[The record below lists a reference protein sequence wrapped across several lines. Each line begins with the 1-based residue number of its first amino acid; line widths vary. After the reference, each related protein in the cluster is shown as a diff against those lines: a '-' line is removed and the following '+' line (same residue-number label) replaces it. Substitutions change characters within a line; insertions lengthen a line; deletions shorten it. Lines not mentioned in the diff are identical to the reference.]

1 MAKSAYTKFVLRTT
15 KKSGVAP
22 LYTRRV
28 GFNSNLM
35 LNSHIV
41 VDVKT
46 WNNAIS
52 TPSRWN
58 TFRAGDGKLLCDK
71 LDEMSSLI
79 ETIIAD
85 PNGSKAK
92 LEKAITA
99 LAYRERIQEQEA
111 QKQALEEARQKK
123 KALKEAEAK
132 RKKAE
137 AEALMKQREESFT
150 VNLDLFISMA
160 HTRTFKGKPIS
171 EKSIQYYKH
180 LRRYIS
186 EYMERRHISNIQFDE
201 LNRRFYDDYISFLYT
216 KGLQKNTIGNHI
228 KMIKAIIRTQSIRI
242 QSLAEEFLRC
252 EKPQEKSD
260 NIALSEKEIELITNQ
275 PLSSE
280 HLQAVRNLFVLMCWT
295 GVRYSDLIQL
305 TSVNIKSVDGG
316 IRFFMFDTKK
326 TEEPAVIKILPE
338 AQHILDLYDD
348 GKAMPRVITNQK
360 FNDAIKEIMRITYE
374 ANPDSSLA
382 EYETVSFTAALDNDG
397 RAGKKKE
404 IYQRWQMVSCHTAR
418 RTFATNMK
426 LRGNDSDVIR
436 AATGHTTTKSL
447 ERYIKQTVVQ
457 RAMQLQ

>member
-1 MAKSAYTKFVLRTT
+1 MAKSAYTKFVLRTA
-15 KKSGVAP
+15 KKSGVAS

-35 LNSHIV
+35 LNSRIE
-41 VDVKT
+41 VDIKT

-58 TFRAGDGKLLCDK
+58 TFRTGDGKNLCDK
-71 LDEMSSLI
+71 LDEMSALI
-79 ETIIAD
+79 DNIIAD

-99 LAYRERIQEQEA
+99 LAYREQIKEQEA
-111 QKQALEEARQKK
+111 QKQALEEVRQRK

-132 RKKAE
+132 HKRE
-137 AEALMKQREESFT
+137 QEDLLLKQREESFT
-150 VNLDLFISMA
+150 INLDLFISNA

-180 LRRYIS
+180 LRRYIN
-186 EYMERRHISNIQFDE
+186 EYMEKKHIFNIQFDE

-260 NIALSEKEIELITNQ
+260 NIALTEKEIDMITNQ
-275 PLSSE
+275 HLPTE
-280 HLQAVRNLFVLMCWT
+280 HLQTVRNLFVLMCWT
-295 GVRYSDLIQL
+295 GVRYSDLVQL

-360 FNDAIKEIMRITYE
+360 FNNAIKEIMRITYE
-374 ANPDSSLA
+374 ANPNSSLA
-382 EYETVSFTAALDNDG
+382 EYETVSFTAAMDNG

-457 RAMQLQ
+457 RAIRLQ